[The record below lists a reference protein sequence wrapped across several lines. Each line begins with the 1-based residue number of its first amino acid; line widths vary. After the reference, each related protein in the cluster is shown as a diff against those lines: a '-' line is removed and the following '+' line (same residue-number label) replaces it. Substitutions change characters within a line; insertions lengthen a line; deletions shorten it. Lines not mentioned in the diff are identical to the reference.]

1 MSKEI
6 PLSQKYKGR
15 LPKDIPT
22 EVIDNLPEEVIL
34 DIIRV
39 NEKNFKKEHPNAL
52 TEDEVIESTL
62 KEMNIENKPIT
73 DGEINDESLE
83 NSSLEDLVED
93 IINDEKDEEETPERS
108 TVKEDSEEESTKDES
123 NESNEKTKRPKINIS
138 IPDKKEPKQEVN
150 DKKVV
155 EVNSIDD
162 PDIDLPEEIV
172 NTIVNK
178 KQEDSVQENT
188 QEEIESPIQEVSPEI
203 DSSEEEDIETHK
215 RSFERVTDIPVTSAN
230 QLDVITSFNNNYLKK
245 VKATYFVALPISG
258 YSVNVRGLTVREL
271 DAITAS
277 FYSPDVLKE
286 KLWEIAHS
294 CIETCSAGKLSY
306 QEFRK
311 RTAAT
316 ELKLIFYGIS
326 IMTFGKERS
335 IQFNCNSCKET
346 NKKKIDLNKAIDVKS
361 DKIKGIIN
369 ALNNDKDLYLASNAI
384 LFNKEKIKLPDSNIV
399 LELSIPSIEKEERIS
414 KLFVESNLTD
424 NNVTLFT
431 LVSIIDKMFIPLY
444 KPDGSFDVYSELVDK
459 KSIINIVNNL
469 TKSDREAIKEFIKE
483 TYDNLS
489 VDITVK
495 VKCSKCQADNTVD
508 IDVME
513 NFITAVLA
521 EI

>member
-1 MSKEI
+1 
-6 PLSQKYKGR
+6 
-15 LPKDIPT
+15 
-22 EVIDNLPEEVIL
+22 
-34 DIIRV
+34 
-39 NEKNFKKEHPNAL
+39 
-52 TEDEVIESTL
+52 
-62 KEMNIENKPIT
+62 
-73 DGEINDESLE
+73 
-83 NSSLEDLVED
+83 
-93 IINDEKDEEETPERS
+93 
-108 TVKEDSEEESTKDES
+108 
-123 NESNEKTKRPKINIS
+123 
-138 IPDKKEPKQEVN
+138 
-150 DKKVV
+150 
-155 EVNSIDD
+155 
-162 PDIDLPEEIV
+162 
-172 NTIVNK
+172 
-178 KQEDSVQENT
+178 
-188 QEEIESPIQEVSPEI
+188 
-203 DSSEEEDIETHK
+203 
-215 RSFERVTDIPVTSAN
+215 
-230 QLDVITSFNNNYLKK
+230 
-245 VKATYFVALPISG
+245 
-258 YSVNVRGLTVREL
+258 
-271 DAITAS
+271 
-277 FYSPDVLKE
+277 
-286 KLWEIAHS
+286 
-294 CIETCSAGKLSY
+294 
-306 QEFRK
+306 
-311 RTAAT
+311 
-316 ELKLIFYGIS
+316 
-326 IMTFGKERS
+326 MTFGKERS

-346 NKKKIDLNKAIDVKS
+346 NKKKIDLNKAIDVKF

-489 VDITVK
+489 VDIAVK